1 MPGGSRSGRAPVGG
15 TGGRHRWAANVNGPF
30 TSMTIVSS
38 LLAPGPPGRRSS
50 CARRPVKIRSTGYAS
65 GYPGVTAPAPAG
77 RAGKADPAGS
87 ASAAPAPRPVD
98 EASIM
103 GIPSAELTPKVRAAI
118 DRLLH
123 EVQHLRDE
131 LELAKKRMDHLEQLA
146 DQDPL
151 TPVMNRRAF
160 VREMSRIM
168 AFAERYDA
176 VSAVLYFDVNG
187 LKELND
193 SLGHAAGDAA
203 LSHVAETLVANV
215 RGSDVVGRLGG
226 DEFGVI
232 LARADG
238 EQAMTK
244 AQSLAR
250 AIAEAPMQWQGHDL
264 SVEVAYG
271 AHALSADQEAHDA
284 LDAADRAM
292 YALKKA
298 NAKPRA
304 SG

>member
-1 MPGGSRSGRAPVGG
+1 M
-15 TGGRHRWAANVNGPF
+15 
-30 TSMTIVSS
+30 
-38 LLAPGPPGRRSS
+38 
-50 CARRPVKIRSTGYAS
+50 KIRSTGYANA
-65 GYPGVTAPAPAG
+65 YTGVTAPAPAG
-77 RAGKADPAGS
+77 RAERSERSQSAASPA
-87 ASAAPAPRPVD
+87 ASAPQPAD

-103 GIPSAELTPKVRAAI
+103 GIPSVELTPKVRAAI

-131 LELAKKRMDHLEQLA
+131 LEMAKKRMDHLEQLA

-176 VSAVLYFDVNG
+176 TSAVLYFDVNG
-187 LKELND
+187 LKEIND
-193 SLGHAAGDAA
+193 NLGHAAGDKA
-203 LSHVAETLVANV
+203 LSHVAEALVANV

-232 LARADG
+232 LARADE
-238 EQAMTK
+238 EQARTK
-244 AQSLAR
+244 AQQLAE
-250 AIAEAPMQWQGHDL
+250 AIAADPVDL
-264 SVEVAYG
+264 DGKPTSINVAYG
-271 AHALSADQEAHDA
+271 AHGLTADQEASDA

-298 NAKPRA
+298 NAK
-304 SG
+304 SES